1 MALLQ
6 KAYLGATPLFR
17 NVDWFEDGAYQ
28 IVTAGSA
35 VTVTANTSAHTKG
48 SWSELIASSGQG
60 SVLVL
65 RVTGVNATGAN
76 TATLLD
82 IATGASGWETAILS
96 DLAIGAIGGYD
107 IHLPLKIASGTRFAA
122 RIQSVVTGGKTA
134 AVQATVV
141 DAGDYAT
148 APTSLDVINAGD
160 TATSQGTSFS
170 GASGTWS
177 QATATTSQAYRAVG
191 IILSAHDATLANI
204 TGTYELGIGA
214 YGSEV
219 VFGSLRNIYNANEQS
234 AQTTPFIATFGR
246 AIPSGSRL
254 AVKHPI
260 AANPER
266 YGFVLIGIP

>member
-28 IVTAGSA
+28 IVTAAAS
-35 VTVTANTSAHTKG
+35 TTTITANTSAHTKG
-48 SWSELIASSGQG
+48 SWSELIESSGQG

-65 RVTGVNATGAN
+65 RFTNISSTGAN
-76 TATLLD
+76 TATLVD
-82 IATGASGWETAILS
+82 IATGASGSETAILS
-96 DLAIGAIGGYD
+96 NLAVGATTWE
-107 IHLPLKIASGTRFAA
+107 IHLPFKIASGTRFAA

-191 IILSAHDATLANI
+191 IILSAHDATLSNI
-204 TGTYELGIGA
+204 LGTYELGIGA
-214 YGSEV
+214 SGSEV
-219 VFGSLRNIYNANEQS
+219 VFGSLRNNYNANEQS
-234 AQTTPFIATFGR
+234 VQTTPFIATFGR
-246 AIPSGSRL
+246 AIPAGSRL

-260 AANPER
+260 GTNPDR
-266 YGFVLIGIP
+266 YGFTLIGIP

>member
-28 IVTAGSA
+28 IVTAASA

-65 RVTGVNATGAN
+65 RFSSVAATGAN
-76 TATLLD
+76 TATLVD
-82 IATGASGWETAILS
+82 IATGASGSETAILS
-96 DLAIGAIGGYD
+96 NLAVGATTSE

-134 AVQATVV
+134 AVQAIVV

-170 GASGTWS
+170 GASGTWD
-177 QATATTSQAYRAVG
+177 QATASTSQAYRAVG
-191 IILSAHDATLANI
+191 IILSAHDATLGNI

-214 YGSEV
+214 SGSEV
-219 VFGSLRNIYNANEQS
+219 VFGSVRNNYNANEQS
-234 AQTTPFIATFGR
+234 NQVTPIVSLFGR
-246 AIPSGSRL
+246 DIPAGSRL

-260 AANPER
+260 AANPDR
-266 YGFVLIGIP
+266 YGFCLIGIP